1 MIIGHSNVQT
11 SVKHQYQEGS
21 HSEERLRAW
30 VGNPPLNSTKG
41 ISPPAQTTVI
51 PPVDTVDLSK
61 EVQSCQMPA
70 EEYDIPSEDEVKLK
84 ILLHLLEAFTGK
96 KFRFKVLKIKNQEDM
111 KQLTAWR
118 NSVSHSSSP
127 KPLGWGLEYD
137 YSESYFE
144 SESLQFEST
153 GIVKTADGREIAFSV
168 NMQMQRSFFSHQEF
182 HLRAGDALHPIDPLV
197 INFDKAVT
205 SLSPWKFEFD
215 LDQDGQTEFISF
227 VNPGSGFL
235 ALDLNGD
242 NIINHGGELFGPA
255 TGNGF
260 KELAQYDLDGNS
272 WIDENDPIFEH
283 LRIWTRDEDGNERLF
298 ALGEK
303 GIGAIYLGSSA
314 TPFAL
319 KDTSNHSH
327 GQVQSTSIFL
337 REDGTAGTVQQIDL
351 FA

>member
-96 KFRFKVLKIKNQEDM
+96 KFRFKVLKIKNKEHM

-153 GIVKTADGREIAFSV
+153 GIVKLLTVGNRVSV
-168 NMQMQRSFFSHQEF
+168 NMQMQRSFFHTRNSIYEQEM
-182 HLRAGDALHPIDPLV
+182 RCI
-197 INFDKAVT
+197 
-205 SLSPWKFEFD
+205 
-215 LDQDGQTEFISF
+215 
-227 VNPGSGFL
+227 
-235 ALDLNGD
+235 
-242 NIINHGGELFGPA
+242 
-255 TGNGF
+255 
-260 KELAQYDLDGNS
+260 
-272 WIDENDPIFEH
+272 
-283 LRIWTRDEDGNERLF
+283 
-298 ALGEK
+298 
-303 GIGAIYLGSSA
+303 
-314 TPFAL
+314 
-319 KDTSNHSH
+319 
-327 GQVQSTSIFL
+327 QSTL
-337 REDGTAGTVQQIDL
+337 
-351 FA
+351 